1 MSTVTVITVL
11 SVVMAL
17 TGVIITLALV
27 VFPHKC
33 SKIKVFAA
41 TFFSPQP
48 GCNSFINML
57 FFFKPTTR
65 PRNQVT

>member
-27 VFPHKC
+27 IFPHKF

-41 TFFSPQP
+41 TFFPP
-48 GCNSFINML
+48 
-57 FFFKPTTR
+57 
-65 PRNQVT
+65 